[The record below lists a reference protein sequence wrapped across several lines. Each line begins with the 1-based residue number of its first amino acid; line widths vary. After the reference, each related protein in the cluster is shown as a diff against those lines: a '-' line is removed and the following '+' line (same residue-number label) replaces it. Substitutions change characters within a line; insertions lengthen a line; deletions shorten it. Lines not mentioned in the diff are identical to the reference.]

1 MKYYIKKNKFN
12 IDKYFANEISL
23 PPICEGEKFVSSNF
37 FEKKN
42 DKFQSGGLRL
52 KNIFKSDYE
61 DLPLISV
68 IVPNLNGEKL
78 KETLDSILFQKYPNI
93 EIILIDGGSDNKT
106 LELIKSVYDDQ
117 LDYWISEKDNG
128 IYDAWNRGIQLSRG
142 NYIGII
148 NSNDIYYPK
157 AFEYLIKYIK
167 NFSEYDF
174 ILGAVEKKK
183 VHAGF
188 RPNEINL
195 RFNIYPSTVIGFFI
209 KLESQKK
216 IGLYNLKYRCS
227 SDYDMFYRIIKNY
240 KMKGVPTKANEVF
253 GKFEL
258 NGFSSTLSF
267 FDHLKEELN
276 IRFDN
281 GQNILI
287 LIYIALGKC
296 VKKTILT
303 LKTKFFSSIL

>member
-12 IDKYFANEISL
+12 IDKYFSNTITL
-23 PPICEGEKFVSSNF
+23 PPSFKNEKFVSINYI
-37 FEKKN
+37 EKEN
-42 DKFQSGGLRL
+42 DKIKSGGLRL
-52 KNIFKSDYE
+52 KKIFKSDYQ

-78 KETLDSILFQKYPNI
+78 KETLDSIIFQKYPNI

-106 LELIKSVYDDQ
+106 LDLIKSAYDDQ

-142 NYIGII
+142 SYIGII
-148 NSNDIYYPK
+148 NSNDIYYQN
-157 AFEYLIKYIK
+157 AFEYLIKYVK
-167 NFSEYDF
+167 NYPNYDF

-188 RPNEINL
+188 RPDEIDL

-216 IGLYNLKYRCS
+216 VGLYNLKYKCS
-227 SDYDMFYRIIKNY
+227 SDYDMFYRIIKKY
-240 KMKGVPTKANEVF
+240 KMHGIPTNADEVF

-258 NGFSSTLSF
+258 GGFSSNLSF
-267 FDHLKEELN
+267 IDHLKEEIQ
-276 IRFDN
+276 IRYDN
-281 GQNILI
+281 GQSILR
-287 LIYIALGKC
+287 LIYIFLGKII
-296 VKKTILT
+296 KKSF
-303 LKTKFFSSIL
+303 LKLKG

>member
-12 IDKYFANEISL
+12 IDKYFSKTITL
-23 PPICEGEKFVSSNF
+23 PPSFKNEKFVSSNF
-37 FEKKN
+37 IKKKN
-42 DKFQSGGLRL
+42 DKFESGGLRL
-52 KNIFKSDYE
+52 KNIFKSDYQ
-61 DLPLISV
+61 DFPLISV
-68 IVPNLNGEKL
+68 IVPNLNGERL
-78 KETLDSILFQKYPNI
+78 KETLDSILHQKYPNI

-142 NYIGII
+142 SYIGII
-148 NSNDIYYPK
+148 NSNDIYYLN
-157 AFEYLIKYIK
+157 AFEYLIKYVK
-167 NFSEYDF
+167 NYPNYDF

-183 VHAGF
+183 IHAGF
-188 RPNEINL
+188 RPDEIDL

-216 IGLYNLKYRCS
+216 VGLYNLKYKCS

-240 KMKGVPTKANEVF
+240 KMRGIPTNADEVF

-258 NGFSSTLSF
+258 GGFSSNLTF
-267 FDHLKEELN
+267 IDHLKEEIQ
-276 IRFDN
+276 IRYDN
-281 GQNILI
+281 GQNILR
-287 LIYIALGKC
+287 LIYIFLGKII
-296 VKKTILT
+296 KKSF
-303 LKTKFFSSIL
+303 LKLKG

>member
-12 IDKYFANEISL
+12 IDKYFSKTITL
-23 PPICEGEKFVSSNF
+23 PPSFKNEKFVSSNF
-37 FEKKN
+37 IKKKN
-42 DKFQSGGLRL
+42 DKFESGGLRL
-52 KNIFKSDYE
+52 KNIFKSDYQ
-61 DLPLISV
+61 DFPLISV
-68 IVPNLNGEKL
+68 IVPNLNGERL
-78 KETLDSILFQKYPNI
+78 KETLDSILHQKYPNI

-142 NYIGII
+142 SYIGII

-183 VHAGF
+183 IHAGF

-216 IGLYNLKYRCS
+216 LGLYNLKYKCS
-227 SDYDMFYRIIKNY
+227 SDYDMFYRIIKKY
-240 KMKGVPTKANEVF
+240 KMKGVPTNVNEVF

-258 NGFSSTLSF
+258 NGFSSTLGF
-267 FDHLKEELN
+267 FDHLKEELT
-276 IRFDN
+276 IRYDN
-281 GQNILI
+281 GQNFLI
-287 LIYIALGKC
+287 LIYITIGKC
-296 VKKTILT
+296 IKKTILT

>member
-1 MKYYIKKNKFN
+1 LKYYIKKNKFN
-12 IDKYFANEISL
+12 IDKYFTNEISL
-23 PPICEGEKFVSSNF
+23 PPICEGEKFVSCNF

-42 DKFQSGGLRL
+42 DNFQSGGLRL
-52 KNIFKSDYE
+52 KNIFKSDYQ

-68 IVPNLNGEKL
+68 IVPNLNGKKL

-106 LELIKSVYDDQ
+106 IELIKSVYDDQ

-128 IYDAWNRGIQLSRG
+128 IYHAWNRGIQLSRG
-142 NYIGII
+142 SYVGII
-148 NSNDIYYPK
+148 NSNDIYYPN
-157 AFEYLIKYIK
+157 AFEYLIKYIN
-167 NFSEYDF
+167 NFSNYDF

-188 RPNEINL
+188 RPNEIDL

-209 KLESQKK
+209 KLKSQKK
-216 IGLYNLKYRCS
+216 VGLYNLKYKCS

-240 KMKGVPTKANEVF
+240 KMQGIPTKADEVF

-258 NGFSSTLSF
+258 GGFSSKLSF
-267 FDHLKEELN
+267 FDHLKEEIQ
-276 IRFDN
+276 IRYDN
-281 GQNILI
+281 GQNILR
-287 LIYIALGKC
+287 LIYIFFGKII
-296 VKKTILT
+296 KKSF
-303 LKTKFFSSIL
+303 LKFKDKLFFF